1 MSSNVTVLRKLN
13 ISSVQS
19 VNLIRAHQ
27 MNGRYLHLK
36 SRCPAPRLSPPKIVF
51 DFGAASI
58 LNSQKNKNFL
68 FKPSLFLSQIFSR
81 KTKFGS
87 HESNLGFL
95 KPQPAMSRHLSPLS
109 PSMGTTTCGSLL
121 QELQKLWDEIG
132 ESDVERDKILLQ
144 LEQECLEVY
153 RRKVDR
159 TSKYKADLHRSLA
172 EAEAEAVGLVSAL
185 GEHSFSSWAEKKKG
199 TLKEQILGMKPVLEE
214 LRRRREDR
222 VSEFSEVQ
230 SQIVRISGEI
240 AGNAGLGNSVALQV
254 DERDLTVKKLEELKA
269 HLLELQKDKSV
280 RLQKVDGYVA
290 AIYELSTVMSLNFN
304 KVMDDIHPSFCDPSK
319 TQLKSISN
327 DTLARLARTLHLQKQ
342 DKEERLRK
350 LQDLGSA
357 LIEIWSLMDTP
368 MEEQKRFDHVTR
380 LISVSVEDV
389 SVQGCLCMSVIEETE
404 AEVERLNILKASKM
418 KELVLKKQ
426 NELEE
431 IYRAVHMDVDSD
443 SAREI
448 LITLIESGKVDLAQL
463 LSSMDD
469 QIMKAKEQA
478 QSRKDILEKVERWT
492 HASEEES
499 WLDDYERDQN
509 RYSAGRGAHK
519 NLKRAEKARILVSKI
534 PTLVDNLIAKVKA
547 WEEDKGLPFLY
558 DKAPLLKNLEEF
570 ILQRQARE
578 EEKRR
583 SREQKR
589 LQEQHTTEQEA
600 LYGSRP
606 SPARSV
612 LSRKP
617 LGQSSCANSAS
628 GTPMGR
634 RVMTPSSRHGISA
647 GKERK
652 EGGKACAVIP
662 VNYVALPKEDASNR
676 AGLASP

>member
-1 MSSNVTVLRKLN
+1 
-13 ISSVQS
+13 
-19 VNLIRAHQ
+19 
-27 MNGRYLHLK
+27 
-36 SRCPAPRLSPPKIVF
+36 
-51 DFGAASI
+51 
-58 LNSQKNKNFL
+58 
-68 FKPSLFLSQIFSR
+68 
-81 KTKFGS
+81 
-87 HESNLGFL
+87 
-95 KPQPAMSRHLSPLS
+95 MSRHFSPLS

-185 GEHSFSSWAEKKKG
+185 GEHSFSSWVGNPFFWAEKKKG

-230 SQIVRISGEI
+230 SQIVQISGEI
-240 AGNAGLGNSVALQV
+240 AGSAGFGNSVALQV

-319 TQLKSISN
+319 AQLKSISN

-389 SVQGCLCMSVIEETE
+389 SVQGCLCMSVIEEVTE

-431 IYRAVHMDVDSD
+431 IYRGVHMDADSD

-499 WLDDYERDQN
+499 WLDDYERVGLDQN

-534 PTLVDNLIAKVKA
+534 PS
-547 WEEDKGLPFLY
+547 EP
-558 DKAPLLKNLEEF
+558 APLLKNLEEF

-612 LSRKP
+612 LTRKP
-617 LGQSSCANSAS
+617 LGQSSCANSVG

-652 EGGKACAVIP
+652 EGGKAYAVIP

>member
-1 MSSNVTVLRKLN
+1 
-13 ISSVQS
+13 
-19 VNLIRAHQ
+19 
-27 MNGRYLHLK
+27 
-36 SRCPAPRLSPPKIVF
+36 
-51 DFGAASI
+51 
-58 LNSQKNKNFL
+58 
-68 FKPSLFLSQIFSR
+68 
-81 KTKFGS
+81 
-87 HESNLGFL
+87 
-95 KPQPAMSRHLSPLS
+95 
-109 PSMGTTTCGSLL
+109 MGTTTCGSLL

-172 EAEAEAVGLVSAL
+172 EAEAEVVGLVSAL
-185 GEHSFSSWAEKKKG
+185 GEYSFSSWADKKKG
-199 TLKEQILGMKPVLEE
+199 TLKGQILGMKPVLEE

-230 SQIVRISGEI
+230 SQIIRISGEI

-280 RLQKVDGYVA
+280 RLQKIDGYVA
-290 AIYELSTVMSLNFN
+290 AIYELSAVMSLSFN
-304 KVMDDIHPSFCDPSK
+304 KVMDDIHPSFCDSSR

-342 DKEERLRK
+342 DKEERLRR

-431 IYRAVHMDVDSD
+431 IYRGVHMDVDSD

-499 WLDDYERDQN
+499 WLDDYERVGLDQN

-534 PTLVDNLIAKVKA
+534 PS
-547 WEEDKGLPFLY
+547 EP
-558 DKAPLLKNLEEF
+558 APLLKNLEEF

-617 LGQSSCANSAS
+617 LGQSSCANSVG
-628 GTPMGR
+628 GTLMGR